1 MTRILAGPLC
11 TMILADLGATVI
23 KIENP
28 QIGDDTR
35 EWGPPWLGDDDNRQ
49 SAYFLSVNRNKKSM
63 TINLKNPH
71 GIEII
76 RQLILQSDV
85 LVENFKVGQMASYGL
100 GYADVH
106 SINPRMVYCSI
117 TGFGQSGQ
125 YSTRPGYDYV
135 IQAMSGLMSITG
147 MPNQEPQKV
156 GVAIADVI
164 AGLYAANGI
173 QAALRF
179 ARLNGVGQHVDINLF
194 ETQLASLV
202 NIASNYLVTHHVP
215 QRLGN
220 SHPNIV
226 PYQVFQA
233 QDQGFVVAVGNDR
246 QFKALCHLLELEGL
260 ATDSRFNT
268 NSARVMHRDTLIPIL
283 AERFLKRTASTW
295 VEALLEAE
303 IPAGQINTVEQALN
317 DPHIKERGLIG
328 TIPLSNGEHWSYV
341 GSAIRLS
348 ETPNEPYSAP
358 PGLGE
363 HTHEILQHWL
373 NYDAEQIQHLKQA
386 GVIG

>member
-1 MTRILAGPLC
+1 
-11 TMILADLGATVI
+11 MILADLGATVI
-23 KIENP
+23 KIEHP
-28 QIGDDTR
+28 QRGDDTR
-35 EWGPPWLGDDDNRQ
+35 EWGPPWLGSDDTRQ

-63 TINLKNPH
+63 TINLKNPK

-76 RQLILQSDV
+76 RQLILQSHV
-85 LVENFKVGQMASYGL
+85 LIENFKVGQMASYGL

-106 SINPRMVYCSI
+106 SINPSMVYCSI
-117 TGFGQSGQ
+117 SGFGQSGQ

-173 QAALRF
+173 QAALRY
-179 ARLNGVGQHVDINLF
+179 ANLTGLGQHVDINLL

-202 NIASNYLVTHHVP
+202 NIASNYLVSHQVP

-246 QFKALCHLLELEGL
+246 QFTALCHLLELDAL
-260 ATDSRFNT
+260 ATDQRFSTNPSRV
-268 NSARVMHRDTLIPIL
+268 AHRETLIPIL
-283 AERFLKRTASTW
+283 AERFLQRTASQW
-295 VEALLEAE
+295 VEALLALD

-317 DPHIKERGLIG
+317 DPHIQERGLIG
-328 TIPLSNGEHWSYV
+328 TMPLSNGQDWAYV
-341 GSAIRLS
+341 GSAIGLS
-348 ETPNEPYSAP
+348 ATPTQPYSAP
-358 PGLGE
+358 PTLGE
-363 HTHEILQHWL
+363 HTTEILQNWL
-373 NYDAEQIQHLKQA
+373 DYDLIQIEQLKQE

>member
-1 MTRILAGPLC
+1 
-11 TMILADLGATVI
+11 MILADLGATVI

-283 AERFLKRTASTW
+283 AERFLQRTASTW

-328 TIPLSNGEHWSYV
+328 TMPLSNGENWSYV

-348 ETPNEPYSAP
+348 ETPTEPYSAP
-358 PGLGE
+358 PSLGE
-363 HTHEILQHWL
+363 HTGEILQHWL

>member
-11 TMILADLGATVI
+11 TMILGDLGATVI

-283 AERFLKRTASTW
+283 AERFLQRTASTW